1 MTRRNIGLALGMI
14 AAVLLTAG
22 AMIASTARKPVDPAN
37 AISIEA
43 VPVASDTD
51 LRRSDSDL

>member
-1 MTRRNIGLALGMI
+1 MNRRNIGLALGMI

-22 AMIASTARKPVDPAN
+22 AMIASTVRKPVDPAN

-43 VPVASDTD
+43 VPVASDAG
-51 LRRSDSDL
+51 LRRNDSDL